1 LVHAANIHI
10 VRSESGARSHFILRL
25 HSKAT
30 TNKRQKTIRNHFF
43 IGSLALLI
51 GIFGQVLG
59 IMQALDAFEAYD
71 NVSLSVLAGGF
82 RVTMIA
88 PAYGLVLFVFLLS
101 FGLFVVTYASNS
113 KPTTEHAVALNFMR
127 WCVQLLTS
135 QTCNP

>member
-1 LVHAANIHI
+1 MLPIYILYAVNLVLVAILVLACIRKQQPKNAKRLSENI
-10 VRSESGARSHFILRL
+10 
-25 HSKAT
+25 
-30 TNKRQKTIRNHFF
+30 FF

-88 PAYGLVLFVFLLS
+88 PAYGLVLFVFS
-101 FGLFVVTYASNS
+101 FIVWIVCRNLCL
-113 KPTTEHAVALNFMR
+113 K
-127 WCVQLLTS
+127 
-135 QTCNP
+135 